1 MSLQDAISA
10 CGAILLPDDPGLLA
24 LRRAYARKCMAAHA
38 PEAAAL
44 QLLLAGD
51 AKQAALALS
60 TAGSVAA
67 LAAACEICLM
77 RLDQLR
83 NRLLHSE
90 VSEYRYSPLTLWR
103 WVSSDG
109 TQCCMRSWSEG
120 TSC

>member
-24 LRRAYARKCMAAHA
+24 LRRAYAGKCMAAHA
-38 PEAAAL
+38 HEAAAL

-51 AKQAALALS
+51 AMQAVLALS
-60 TAGSVAA
+60 TIGSVAA

-83 NRLLHSE
+83 RHTVLHAE
-90 VSEYRYSPLTLWR
+90 VSRVYPSLRHPS
-103 WVSSDG
+103 
-109 TQCCMRSWSEG
+109 
-120 TSC
+120 

>member
-24 LRRAYARKCMAAHA
+24 LRRAYAGKCMAAHA
-38 PEAAAL
+38 PQAAAL

-60 TAGSVAA
+60 TVGSVAA

-83 NRLLHSE
+83 RRFPHAE
-90 VSEYRYSPLTLWR
+90 VSECTGAPLILWP
-103 WVSSDG
+103 WVSPEG
-109 TQCCMRSWSEG
+109 TQWPVMHAEVSE
-120 TSC
+120 